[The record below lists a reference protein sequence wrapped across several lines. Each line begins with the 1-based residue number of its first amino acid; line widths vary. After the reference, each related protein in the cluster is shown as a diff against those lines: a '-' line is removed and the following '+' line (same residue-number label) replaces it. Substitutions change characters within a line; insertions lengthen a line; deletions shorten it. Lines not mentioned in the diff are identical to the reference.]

1 MSEFKFNCPKCAQRI
16 LAASDWV
23 GRQIDCPS
31 CKTKIAIPS
40 PAKPAA
46 KKSAPIA
53 PQPAKTA
60 LKLEGA
66 PAQPGAQP
74 TPSKSAP
81 VIKPPAKSPT
91 QEAPAKPPQK
101 VEAKAPVAEPK
112 PQPAPA
118 APPQTDK
125 LRIAA
130 LTPAIKTEMVRAVRQ
145 RISNKSAWLPGNID
159 GAPAYAAKVV
169 GGKPEL
175 VAVGSPEATQ
185 FSLIGSFLLE
195 FQLRQVTRT
204 ASGRTR
210 FLDQEIPDAVRE
222 VLSGETGGEEPAKSG
237 EDLPDVDV
245 TAISHAQCL
254 AALDVMEA
262 RFTERM
268 EQARVEKAKKSLGN
282 IRLADLVRKLEVKA
296 RVAPEDVATAL
307 YYEVMDLRRRLDKL
321 ENRPGGAK

>member
-31 CKTKIAIPS
+31 CKTKISIPS

-53 PQPAKTA
+53 PQPAKSA

-74 TPSKSAP
+74 GVSKSAP
-81 VIKPPAKSPT
+81 AKPPTKSPT

-112 PQPAPA
+112 PQPAAPA
-118 APPQTDK
+118 APQTDK

-130 LTPAIKTEMVRAVRQ
+130 LTPAIKVDMVRAVRR

-169 GGKPEL
+169 GGKPAL
-175 VAVGSPEATQ
+175 VEVGSPEATQ
-185 FSLIGSFLLE
+185 FSLIGCFLLE

-222 VLSGETGGEEPAKSG
+222 VLRGEKGGEAGGPSDEA
-237 EDLPDVDV
+237 LPDVDV

-254 AALDVMEA
+254 AALDFMETHY
-262 RFTERM
+262 TERM
-268 EQARVEKAKKSLGN
+268 EQARVDKAKKSLGN

-307 YYEVMDLRRRLDKL
+307 YHEVMDLRRRLDKL
-321 ENRPGGAK
+321 ENQPGGSK